1 MKTRTKT
8 IVGVFLTLIVAV
20 IVVVFAFP
28 QVAATRNI
36 YFDTNSGRL
45 KVQYVS
51 FGRIYH
57 ESVEETE
64 YSKLLKE
71 FGFEEE
77 SADWR
82 PAFSTELGIRRFF
95 HPQNVSYHYGRVRA
109 RVKEFSM
116 WLELQ
121 EKADARE
128 KREQLAKFRALVRE
142 GSPEQIQ
149 EYVSSLLQRNAASK

>member
-28 QVAATRNI
+28 QVAATRKI

-45 KVQYVS
+45 KVQCVG

-71 FGFEEE
+71 FGFEDE
-77 SADWR
+77 SADWK
-82 PAFSTELGIRRFF
+82 PAFSRELGIRRFF
-95 HPQNVSYHYGRVRA
+95 HPQNVSYPYGRVRA
-109 RVKEFSM
+109 RLKEFTM

-128 KREQLAKFRALVRE
+128 KREQLAKCRALVRE

-149 EYVSSLLQRNAASK
+149 EYVSSLLQQNAASK